1 MNLVTGGAGF
11 LGSSIVAALLR
22 DGQRV
27 RTLDLTASAH
37 AGVESVVGDLCQRE
51 VLARACEGVDT
62 VFHSAALFAM
72 HPRAAEALH
81 RVNVGGTERVIAAC
95 QEHGVR
101 RLVFT
106 SSIDVVF
113 DGTPIAGGT
122 ESLPYP
128 SRYLDAYA
136 QTKARAEQLVLAANG
151 VQGLNS
157 CALRPAGIYGPG
169 DRTRLPRLLEASRS
183 RGLVRIGDGRARFSH
198 VYVDNVAHA
207 HVLAARA
214 LSEGSRV
221 SGRAYFVVDAPP
233 QNFFDF
239 VAPFLEQVGVERS
252 SMRVPAWSARSLAWA
267 NEWLLRGFGRW
278 LGREPGLTRYAVAA
292 TCVDFWFRHDRATAD
307 FGYHPIVPLEEAQRR
322 TAEWFRVHA
331 RAGDRASPPGRQSV
345 HGLRGSGA

>member
-1 MNLVTGGAGF
+1 MVMRKKAC
-11 LGSSIVAALLR
+11 SS
-22 DGQRV
+22 RV
-27 RTLDLTASAH
+27 ERRSSVRPWSA
-37 AGVESVVGDLCQRE
+37 C
-51 VLARACEGVDT
+51 
-62 VFHSAALFAM
+62 
-72 HPRAAEALH
+72 
-81 RVNVGGTERVIAAC
+81 
-95 QEHGVR
+95 
-101 RLVFT
+101 
-106 SSIDVVF
+106 
-113 DGTPIAGGT
+113 
-122 ESLPYP
+122 
-128 SRYLDAYA
+128 
-136 QTKARAEQLVLAANG
+136 
-151 VQGLNS
+151 
-157 CALRPAGIYGPG
+157 
-169 DRTRLPRLLEASRS
+169 EASRS

-331 RAGDRASPPGRQSV
+331 RAGDRHRGTLGLGLEHRRQ
-345 HGLRGSGA
+345 HHQL